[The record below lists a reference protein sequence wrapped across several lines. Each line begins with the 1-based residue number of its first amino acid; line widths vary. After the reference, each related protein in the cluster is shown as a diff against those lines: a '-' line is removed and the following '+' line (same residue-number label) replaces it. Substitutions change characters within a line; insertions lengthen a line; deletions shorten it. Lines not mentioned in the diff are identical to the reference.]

1 MYTPHDSPSSRA
13 HTEQQPQPGA
23 LTSSMQGGREDGQV
37 ARRSGVHCG
46 QRKRTSLLIGA
57 HRAARKSSRWLES
70 CILFGGG
77 GLARMR
83 WQVLPLL
90 VKGSGVPPFC
100 WSCQRFLLPS
110 AQVIYYC
117 SSLKD
122 LLSFTKRSTAR
133 L

>member
-70 CILFGGG
+70 CILFWGGG
-77 GLARMR
+77 WHG
-83 WQVLPLL
+83 
-90 VKGSGVPPFC
+90 
-100 WSCQRFLLPS
+100 
-110 AQVIYYC
+110 
-117 SSLKD
+117 
-122 LLSFTKRSTAR
+122 
-133 L
+133 